1 MSQTTRTLLCALC
14 LTILGLA
21 AAPAFAQAPPPPPP
35 GPFPLASLS
44 PAIRLI
50 QTVTITGGGLTES
63 AAEAN
68 AQAKLDADYI
78 VLSILGT
85 SSSCVEIELPST
97 DPFGNHD
104 TVVLCTA
111 EIRARVIR
119 KATIVVW
126 P

>member
-1 MSQTTRTLLCALC
+1 MSSTTRALLCALC
-14 LTILGLA
+14 LLTFGLA
-21 AAPAFAQAPPPPPP
+21 AAPAFAQTPPPP
-35 GPFPLASLS
+35 GPFPLGSL
-44 PAIRLI
+44 PPVIRLI
-50 QTVTITGGGLTES
+50 QTVTVTGGGLTES

-78 VLSILGT
+78 VLSILST